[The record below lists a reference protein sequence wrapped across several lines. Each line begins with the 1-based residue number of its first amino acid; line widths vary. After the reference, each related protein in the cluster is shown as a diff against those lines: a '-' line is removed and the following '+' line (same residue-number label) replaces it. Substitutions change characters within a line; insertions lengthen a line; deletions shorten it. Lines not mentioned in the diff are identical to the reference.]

1 MHQLHLVF
9 QKYDAILFQIAA
21 PFRTASRYQTR
32 KLNSICQRLQLQN
45 AKKREV
51 SVGIFAITAKTGNV
65 SKSICLSPFPGRIE
79 CLRSERGNA
88 KVSGELMSDT
98 RPEMSNTRPKVSD
111 ARSKGASTCQPV
123 QSSDM
128 FETSQPVQSSNTIET
143 SETSQPEDSG
153 WDKKPDAGTI
163 SGCFT
168 QEKSLPEFPQGSLP
182 RH

>member
-65 SKSICLSPFPGRIE
+65 SKSICQSPPPGRIE

-98 RPEMSNTRPKVSD
+98 RPEMSDTRPKVSTPGQK
-111 ARSKGASTCQPV
+111 ALRRVSLSKAAIRSRLV
-123 QSSDM
+123 
-128 FETSQPVQSSNTIET
+128 SQRIP
-143 SETSQPEDSG
+143 G
-153 WDKKPDAGTI
+153 GTR
-163 SGCFT
+163 
-168 QEKSLPEFPQGSLP
+168 SLMPAQ
-182 RH
+182 

>member
-21 PFRTASRYQTR
+21 PYRTASRYQTR

-65 SKSICLSPFPGRIE
+65 SKSICPSPFPGRIE

-98 RPEMSNTRPKVSD
+98 RPEMSD
-111 ARSKGASTCQPV
+111 ARPKGASTC
-123 QSSDM
+123 
-128 FETSQPVQSSNTIET
+128 QPVQSSNTIET

-153 WDKKPDAGTI
+153 WDKKPEAA
-163 SGCFT
+163 
-168 QEKSLPEFPQGSLP
+168 
-182 RH
+182 

>member
-1 MHQLHLVF
+1 MHQLYPVF
-9 QKYDAILFQIAA
+9 QKYDAILFLIAA
-21 PFRTASRYQTR
+21 LLRTASRYQTR

-65 SKSICLSPFPGRIE
+65 SKSICPSPFPGRIE

-111 ARSKGASTCQPV
+111 ARPKGASTC
-123 QSSDM
+123 
-128 FETSQPVQSSNTIET
+128 QPVQSSNTIET
-143 SETSQPEDSG
+143 SETSQPEDSR
-153 WDKKPDAGTI
+153 WDKKPEAA
-163 SGCFT
+163 
-168 QEKSLPEFPQGSLP
+168 
-182 RH
+182 